1 MATETPCSAPS
12 FCKRW
17 LKESR
22 TKHFASVY
30 TYLHH
35 QSGVRKVQAAQ
46 PVHHGVAAAPQV
58 LHHDQLAGR
67 IAAGVQ
73 TARKWQCTARIGGVG
88 IAGGAGKVQQIGHQV
103 TERGDLV
110 GERLVAAEQLAPRAS
125 QNRPFDD
132 QRETEGCN
140 MHTHFK

>member
-35 QSGVRKVQAAQ
+35 QTGVCKVQAAQ
-46 PVHHGVAAAPQV
+46 PIDHGVAAAPQV

-73 TARKWQCTARIGGVG
+73 TARKWQCTARIGCVG
-88 IAGGAGKVQQIGHQV
+88 ISGGAGAGKVQQIGHQV
-103 TERGDLV
+103 TERGNLIGECLV
-110 GERLVAAEQLAPRAS
+110 TAEQLASRAS

-132 QRETEGCN
+132 QRESEGCN
-140 MHTHFK
+140 MHFH